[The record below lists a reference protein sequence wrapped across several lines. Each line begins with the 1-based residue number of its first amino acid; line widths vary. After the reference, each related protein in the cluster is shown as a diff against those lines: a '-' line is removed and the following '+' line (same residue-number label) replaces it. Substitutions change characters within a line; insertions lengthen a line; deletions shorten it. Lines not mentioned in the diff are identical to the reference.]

1 MDNVDEKIDT
11 LMRDKLVSLMQEN
24 TVRIKN
30 INIKYTTSNKKHTI
44 ERWRAFYDSF
54 DKMFRLMPRELVRVE
69 KEVRSKFVQSMG
81 PERKLRLLSY
91 INSEADLLFEKL
103 EKECRQDFKKLG
115 EEAEFE
121 ERLEKTRAKFTD
133 NLETQLQ
140 KCMEALETETS
151 ASGKLPIS
159 ELCRMYDLNEGFLHE
174 LNLIDPLQKIQL
186 RLKEAA
192 SDSELQSRIEDV
204 KEALKRIAHSLQSGG
219 PKNIDSASARKGHK
233 MVVARETM
241 ALRDLVI
248 NTNYL
253 LEYALVPDEYLNSE
267 LANKLYRKVESF
279 FDTGRHEW
287 KPEAA
292 CFKAVYEYALVRGQH
307 HA

>member
-1 MDNVDEKIDT
+1 MDDKIDT

-54 DKMFRLMPRELVRVE
+54 DKLFRNMPKDLVRVE
-69 KEVRSKFVQSMG
+69 KEVRSKFVQPMV

-103 EKECRQDFKKLG
+103 EKECRQEFKKLG
-115 EEAEFE
+115 GEEEFE

-140 KCMEALETETS
+140 KCMEALETETT
-151 ASGKLPIS
+151 ASGKLPIA
-159 ELCRMYDLNEGFLHE
+159 ELCRMYDLSEGFLHE

-186 RLKEAA
+186 RLKEAG
-192 SDSELQSRIEDV
+192 SDPELQSRIEGV
-204 KEALKRIAHSLQSGG
+204 KEALKRITHSLQSGT

-241 ALRDLVI
+241 AVRDLVI

-253 LEYALVPDEYLNSE
+253 LEYALVPGDDLNSE
-267 LANKLYRKVESF
+267 LAQKLYRKVESF
-279 FDTGRHEW
+279 FDTGRQEW
-287 KPEAA
+287 KTEAGH
-292 CFKAVYEYALVRGQH
+292 FKAVYEYTLVKGNQN
-307 HA
+307 A